1 MKKILKILSAVI
13 LVWGILVAVEGFRLI
28 GSTDPGKHPLIT
40 TESIQI
46 ADETADYGSL
56 GFSQTYYLSAGDLF
70 VCGEFKVLGI
80 PIAKWGSGIKIF
92 QDI

>member
-46 ADETADYGSL
+46 ADETTDYGSL
-56 GFSQTYYLSAGDLF
+56 GFSQAYYLSAGDLF

-80 PIAKWGSGIKIF
+80 PISKWEAE
-92 QDI
+92 

>member
-28 GSTDPGKHPLIT
+28 GSTDPGHPMRS
-40 TESIQI
+40 TESILT
-46 ADETADYGSL
+46 ADETAVYGSL

-70 VCGEFKVLGI
+70 VCGEFKVFGI
-80 PIAKWGSGIKIF
+80 PIAKWEAE
-92 QDI
+92 